1 MAKDKKNNRKF
12 QKEFKEKPVGFS
24 ILSSKIKQ
32 KILAVLVV
40 LVAIIVG
47 LSFFGLAG
55 VAGDAFFK
63 VSNLLM
69 GKAIFAFPLF
79 LVLVG
84 LVLWEGFKT
93 FENKKWLIFFAIL
106 FFMVGLSG
114 ILGSFKQSSK
124 LGGWVGY
131 AASWPFLK
139 FFEFWVSLIVFGTL
153 TLISGLVILYPF
165 YKQKKER
172 EKISQ
177 KESKVSFIK
186 REIFHNFKV
195 KELLPSRN
203 VLFVSKSEKVE
214 ETQAIPGL
222 KLKQLSLAK
231 NNKNY
236 EKPSLDLLEVERKE
250 AISGDTNTN
259 AAIIKRTL
267 QNFNIPVEMGQ
278 INIGP
283 TVTQYTLKP
292 AEGIKVSKI
301 TTLSNDLSL
310 ALASHPIRIEA
321 PIPGK
326 PLVGIEVP
334 NAVRGE
340 VRLRSLL
347 ETPVFQNSASWLVF
361 ALGKDVSGNPAYA
374 DLCRMPH
381 MLVAGS
387 TGSGKTVFLNNLILS
402 LIYRNSPETLRLIL
416 IDPKRVEFP
425 VYGEL
430 PHLLSPV
437 ICDKS
442 RAVNALRWLVEEM
455 ERRFDVLSRFRSK
468 DIVSY
473 NEHVANGSAEPLPYI
488 VLIIDEL
495 ADLMASKGRDV
506 EALIVRIAQMA
517 RAVGIHLVLATQRP
531 SVEVIT
537 GLIKANITSRVAF
550 QVASQVDSRTVF
562 DISGAEKLLGR
573 GDMLFVSTEISKP
586 KRIQA
591 ALVTEKETKRVV
603 KFIASKIDPAEIYNA
618 DMADSLKEKLSEE
631 ETKEGFD
638 IFSRGEDPLY
648 DTAKSVVIESMK
660 ASASLLQR
668 RLQIGYARAARLMDM
683 LEERGVVGPSDGAKP
698 REIIGDELETFGTKK
713 EDEDIIEEPE
723 EPKENGTENEEET
736 DSEEETFEKEEVSE
750 EKEEEQQ
757 ENGEKGNKDN
767 ENEEETSEKEEV

>member
-1 MAKDKKNNRKF
+1 VAKDKKNNKKF
-12 QKEFKEKPVGFS
+12 KKDFKEKSIDFS
-24 ILSSKIKQ
+24 IFPPQIKQ
-32 KILAVLVV
+32 KILAVLIV
-40 LVAIIVG
+40 LLAIIIS
-47 LSFFGLAG
+47 LSFFRLAG
-55 VAGDAFFK
+55 VAGDTFFK
-63 VSNLLM
+63 YSDKFI

-79 LVLVG
+79 LVLVS

-93 FENKKWLIFFAIL
+93 FANRKWLVFFTIIFFI
-106 FFMVGLSG
+106 VGLSG
-114 ILGSFKQSSK
+114 FLGSLKQPSR
-124 LGGWVGY
+124 LGGWLGY
-131 AASWPFLK
+131 AVSWPFLK
-139 FFEFWVSLIVFGTL
+139 FFGFWVSIIVFGTL
-153 TLISGLVILYPF
+153 TLISGLVLSYPF
-165 YKQKKER
+165 YKRKKER
-172 EKISQ
+172 EKNSQ
-177 KESKVSFIK
+177 KENKVSLIK
-186 REIFHNFKV
+186 KDIFADFKV
-195 KELLPSRN
+195 KDIIAPKSN
-203 VLFVSKSEKVE
+203 LFANKTEKVE
-214 ETQAIPGL
+214 ETQTIPGL

-236 EKPSLDLLEVERKE
+236 EKPPLDLLEVERKE
-250 AISGDTNTN
+250 AKSGDINTN

-301 TTLSNDLSL
+301 TTLSNDLAL

-334 NAVRGE
+334 NTVRGE
-340 VRLRSLL
+340 VRLRNLL
-347 ETPVFQNSASWLVF
+347 ENPVFQNSASWLVF
-361 ALGKDVSGNPAYA
+361 ALGKDVSGSTAYA

-402 LIYRNSPETLRLIL
+402 LIYKNSPETLRLIL

-437 ICDKS
+437 ICDNSK
-442 RAVNALRWLVEEM
+442 AVNALRWLVDEM
-455 ERRFDVLSRFRSK
+455 ERRFGVLSHFRSK

-473 NEHVANGSAEPLPYI
+473 NEHVVNGSAEPLPYI

-550 QVASQVDSRTVF
+550 QVASQVDSRTIF
-562 DISGAEKLLGR
+562 DMSGAEKLLGR
-573 GDMLFVSTEISKP
+573 GDMLFVSTDVSKP

-603 KFIASKIDPAEIYNA
+603 KFIASKADPADIHNP
-618 DMADSLKEKLSEE
+618 DMMDSLKQKLTEE
-631 ETKEGFD
+631 ENNKEGFD

-648 DTAKSVVIESMK
+648 DTAKNVVLESMK

-668 RLQIGYARAARLMDM
+668 RLQVGYARAARLMDM
-683 LEERGVVGPSDGAKP
+683 LEERGVVGPADGAKP
-698 REIIGDELETFGTKK
+698 REIIGDTLETLGEKK
-713 EDEDIIEEPE
+713 EDEVAEPE
-723 EPKENGTENEEET
+723 QPEEEEDESQNNETEELEEET
-736 DSEEETFEKEEVSE
+736 LEDNEEIIE
-750 EKEEEQQ
+750 EKEEEP
-757 ENGEKGNKDN
+757 
-767 ENEEETSEKEEV
+767 EEEESAAIDEEENEKEEV

>member
-1 MAKDKKNNRKF
+1 VAKDKKNNKKF
-12 QKEFKEKPVGFS
+12 QKDFEKKPGGFS
-24 ILSSKIKQ
+24 ILPAKIKQ
-32 KILAVLVV
+32 KILAVLVI

-55 VAGDAFFK
+55 VAGNTFLK
-63 VSNLLM
+63 VSNLLI

-93 FENKKWLIFFAIL
+93 FENRKWLIFFTIL

-114 ILGSFKQSSK
+114 ILGSFEQSLK
-124 LGGWVGY
+124 LGGWLGY
-131 AASWPFLK
+131 AVSWPFLK
-139 FFEFWVSLIVFGTL
+139 FFEFWVSLIVFSTL

-165 YKQKKER
+165 YKRKKER

-177 KESKVSFIK
+177 KESKVSLIK
-186 REIFHNFKV
+186 REMFNNFKV

-203 VLFVSKSEKVE
+203 ILFASKPEKVE
-214 ETQAIPGL
+214 TIEAIPGL
-222 KLKQLSLAK
+222 KLKQLSLSR
-231 NNKNY
+231 NGKNY
-236 EKPSLDLLEVERKE
+236 EKPPLDLLEVERKE
-250 AISGDTNTN
+250 AKSGDINTN

-301 TTLSNDLSL
+301 TTLSNDLAL
-310 ALASHPIRIEA
+310 ALACHPIRIEA

-326 PLVGIEVP
+326 SLVGIEVP

-347 ETPVFQNSASWLVF
+347 ENPVFQNSASWLVF
-361 ALGKDVSGNPAYA
+361 ALGKDVSGNTAYA

-442 RAVNALRWLVEEM
+442 KAVNALRWLVEEM
-455 ERRFDVLSRFRSK
+455 ERRFSVLSRFRSK
-468 DIVSY
+468 DIISY

-506 EALIVRIAQMA
+506 EALIVRVAQMA

-537 GLIKANITSRVAF
+537 GLIKANITSRIAF

-562 DISGAEKLLGR
+562 DMAGAEKLLGR

-591 ALVTEKETKRVV
+591 ALITEKETKRVV
-603 KFIASKIDPAEIYNA
+603 KFIASKIDPAEIHNV

-648 DTAKSVVIESMK
+648 DTAKNVVIESMK

-668 RLQIGYARAARLMDM
+668 RLQVGYARAARLMDM
-683 LEERGVVGPSDGAKP
+683 LEERGVVGPADGAKP
-698 REIIGDELETFGTKK
+698 REIKGDELEIFGTKK
-713 EDEDIIEEPE
+713 EDENIFEESEPE
-723 EPKENGTENEEET
+723 EDETENEEEV
-736 DSEEETFEKEEVSE
+736 DSEEEVSE
-750 EKEEEQQ
+750 TEEISEENEESEKNE
-757 ENGEKGNKDN
+757 EKGNEDN
-767 ENEEETSEKEEV
+767 ENEENEKKEEV

>member
-1 MAKDKKNNRKF
+1 MAKDKKNKRKF
-12 QKEFKEKPVGFS
+12 QEDFKEQPSGFS

-55 VAGDAFFK
+55 VAGNTFLK

-69 GKAIFAFPLF
+69 GRAIFALPLF

-114 ILGSFKQSSK
+114 ILGSFKQSLK
-124 LGGWVGY
+124 LGGWIGY

-139 FFEFWVSLIVFGTL
+139 FFEFWVSLIVFSTIS
-153 TLISGLVILYPF
+153 LISGLVILYPF

-177 KESKVSFIK
+177 KESKVSLIK
-186 REIFHNFKV
+186 REMFHNFKV
-195 KELLPSRN
+195 KELLPSKN
-203 VLFVSKSEKVE
+203 ILFTSKSEKVE

-222 KLKQLSLAK
+222 KLKQLSLSK
-231 NNKNY
+231 NSKNY
-236 EKPSLDLLEVERKE
+236 EKPPLDLLEVERKE
-250 AISGDTNTN
+250 AKSGDINTN

-301 TTLSNDLSL
+301 TTLSNDLAL

-347 ETPVFQNSASWLVF
+347 ESPVFQNSASWLVF

-402 LIYRNSPETLRLIL
+402 LIYRNSPETLRFIL

-442 RAVNALRWLVEEM
+442 KAVNALRWLVEEM
-455 ERRFDVLSRFRSK
+455 ERRFDVLSKFKSK
-468 DIVSY
+468 DVVSY
-473 NEHVANGSAEPLPYI
+473 NEHVANGSAESLPYI

-517 RAVGIHLVLATQRP
+517 RAVGIHLVVATQRP

-573 GDMLFVSTEISKP
+573 GDMLFISTEISKP

-591 ALVTEKETKRVV
+591 AFVAEKETKRVV
-603 KFIASKIDPAEIYNA
+603 KFIASKIDPAEIHNA
-618 DMADSLKEKLSEE
+618 DMADSLKQKLSEE

-638 IFSRGEDPLY
+638 IFFRGEDPLY
-648 DTAKSVVIESMK
+648 ETAKNVVLESMK

-683 LEERGVVGPSDGAKP
+683 LEERGVVGPADGAKP
-698 REIIGDELETFGTKK
+698 REIIGKLLETFGAKK
-713 EDEDIIEEPE
+713 EDEDILEESESE
-723 EPKENGTENEEET
+723 EDETENEEET
-736 DSEEETFEKEEVSE
+736 DSEEEAPENEEILEGDE
-750 EKEEEQQ
+750 EGQ
-757 ENGEKGNKDN
+757 ENEKKSQEDN
-767 ENEEETSEKEEV
+767 ENEEKKEF

>member
-1 MAKDKKNNRKF
+1 MAKDKKNNRKLK
-12 QKEFKEKPVGFS
+12 KEIKEKSGNFS
-24 ILSSKIKQ
+24 ILPPKIKQ
-32 KILAVLVV
+32 KILAILVV
-40 LVAIIVG
+40 LFAIIIS

-55 VAGDAFFK
+55 IAGKTFLE
-63 VSNLLM
+63 VSDYAI
-69 GKAIFAFPLF
+69 GKTIFALPLF
-79 LVLVG
+79 LIMVG
-84 LVLWEGFKT
+84 LVLWEGFKM
-93 FENKKWLIFFAIL
+93 FENRKWLIFLAV
-106 FFMVGLSG
+106 FFFIVGVTG
-114 ILGSFKQSSK
+114 TLGTFSPPKK
-124 LGGWVGY
+124 YGGLLGFY
-131 AASWPFLK
+131 ASLPLLK
-139 FFEFWVSLIVFGTL
+139 YFEFWVSLIVFCTI
-153 TLISGLVILYPF
+153 TLISGLVISYPF
-165 YKQKKER
+165 YKRKKER
-172 EKISQ
+172 EKMAQ
-177 KESKVSFIK
+177 KEEKVSFVK
-186 REIFHNFKV
+186 QDIFSGLRTKDIFSPK
-195 KELLPSRN
+195 N
-203 VLFVSKSEKVE
+203 VLFSPKPEKEKVE
-214 ETQAIPGL
+214 TAESLPGL
-222 KLKQLSLAK
+222 KLKQLSIAK
-231 NNKNY
+231 NGRNY
-236 EKPSLDLLEVERKE
+236 EKPPIDLLEIERKE
-250 AISGDTNTN
+250 AKSGDINTN

-301 TTLSNDLSL
+301 TTLSNDLAL
-310 ALASHPIRIEA
+310 ALAAHPIRIEA

-334 NAVRGE
+334 NAIRGE
-340 VRLRSLL
+340 VRLRNLL
-347 ETPVFQNSASWLVF
+347 ENPVFQNSASWLTF
-361 ALGKDVSGNPAYA
+361 ALGKDVSGSTAYA

-437 ICDKS
+437 ICDKN
-442 RAVNALRWLVEEM
+442 RAVNALRWLVDEM

-468 DIVSY
+468 DIISY
-473 NEHVANGSAEPLPYI
+473 NEHVVNGSAEPLPYI

-550 QVASQVDSRTVF
+550 QVASQVDSRTIF
-562 DISGAEKLLGR
+562 DMSGAEKLLGR

-631 ETKEGFD
+631 EAKEGFD

-648 DTAKSVVIESMK
+648 ETAKNVVIESRK

-683 LEERGVVGPSDGAKP
+683 LEERGVVGPADGAKP
-698 REIIGDELETFGTKK
+698 REIKGDELETFGGEK
-713 EDEDIIEEPE
+713 EDQSTAEESEEESQENETEDEQEAVPE
-723 EPKENGTENEEET
+723 EEDFQTEEASEKRDENEE
-736 DSEEETFEKEEVSE
+736 DGEKE
-750 EKEEEQQ
+750 
-757 ENGEKGNKDN
+757 
-767 ENEEETSEKEEV
+767 